1 MESKPA
7 IGGPDG
13 TFRADRVGNGAD
25 LESSE
30 ATGVAACYRVMLLP

>member
-30 ATGVAACYRVMLLP
+30 ATGAAACYRVMLLP

>member
-1 MESKPA
+1 VESKAA

-30 ATGVAACYRVMLLP
+30 ATGAAAFYWMTLLP